1 MLGACLDL
9 CFSLIPT
16 PPLIRDHPLFRDP
29 AGGGG
34 RTGRSGEVDPQY
46 RNPAELSPF
55 APPNP

>member
-34 RTGRSGEVDPQY
+34 TNREV
-46 RNPAELSPF
+46 RGGGPAVQEPC
-55 APPNP
+55 